1 MSQEIATQFFRSQ
14 SVFEGGFTMK
24 KFLSI
29 ILSLAMIFSLSS
41 AALAAGPVD
50 DQDTLTAIE
59 LNEVDLTK
67 PFTKTIQVDTESETP
82 GTLTLT
88 FTPKPQTRGSSTM
101 EASAGTWTSWYKGI
115 SNMSYQFDLE
125 KVGTQWKMSNPRN
138 HTYSRVFTTFSNP
151 SLKITRAISTNT
163 FPCEINANV
172 TAELFDNQWVSLG
185 TSLWYMY
192 TTVTYDGVMTVHW

>member
-1 MSQEIATQFFRSQ
+1 
-14 SVFEGGFTMK
+14 MK

-41 AALAAGPVD
+41 VAFATGPVD
-50 DQDTLTAIE
+50 DQDTLVAIE

-67 PFTKTIQVDTESETP
+67 PFVKTVQVDAESETP
-82 GTLTLT
+82 GILTLT
-88 FTPKPQTRGSSTM
+88 FTPKPQTRGSSTN
-101 EASAGTWTSWYKGI
+101 EASVGTWTSSYTGI

-125 KVGTQWKMSNPRN
+125 KVGNQWKMSNPRN

-151 SLKITRAISTNT
+151 SLKITRATSTNT

-192 TTVTYDGVMTVHW
+192 TTVTHAGVMTLYW

>member
-1 MSQEIATQFFRSQ
+1 
-14 SVFEGGFTMK
+14 MK

-29 ILSLAMIFSLSS
+29 ILSLAMIFSLPS

-50 DQDTLTAIE
+50 NQDTLIAVD
-59 LNEVDLTK
+59 LNEIDLTK
-67 PFTKTIQVDTESETP
+67 PFTKTIQIDTESETP
-82 GTLTLT
+82 DMLILT
-88 FTPKPQTRGSSTM
+88 FTPKPQARGSSTD
-101 EASAGTWTSWYKGI
+101 EACAGTWTSWYKGI

-125 KVGTQWKMSNPRN
+125 KVETQWKMSNARN

-163 FPCEINANV
+163 FPCEVNANV

-185 TSLWYMY
+185 TSLWHMY
-192 TTVTYDGVMTVHW
+192 TTVTHDGVVTVNW